1 MIRSLLTCILIC
13 GSAWSLAAPFTIQ
26 VSSTGHDD
34 DVVSLYRYDDLFT
47 LRGVL
52 LTRGLLNA
60 EGKATLEGETDKV
73 TKMYLRIGERTA
85 DLYVGPGSE
94 LNVSLEPLPGAL
106 SLNGTSR
113 MAITFTG
120 MDALDVNALSSD
132 LNERI
137 DAFISEDLAT
147 DETAGMQA
155 LDIKRKD
162 GGTVED
168 STKRPPT
175 LFVTPM
181 LSANRVDTFT
191 TKLRRFYADVKE
203 PWFTHYLNYSIAGL
217 YVGPRTKDSDLFK
230 NFLGGKSVLYN
241 NPEYVRF
248 IRNFFS
254 DQLDQLARMQG
265 DSLALFASIGNA
277 EEMRRLFQRNDFLRS
292 TDQLAEL
299 VMIDQLYR
307 KYAMDLVDQ
316 NATEKILAEVGSNSK
331 WPEHR
336 TIASNMLWDV
346 SAMRPG
352 SVFPKSLRLE
362 TPSGA
367 IADLESL
374 LVGPVC
380 IALTANW
387 CTACGPDIAGLIKLD
402 NEYPGAIT
410 VVVIGLDKSLD
421 EFNAARKT
429 YKDNKVTWIHAAAEQ
444 ELREQLRVRSLP
456 AFYLLNGNE
465 LARSP
470 APLPSE
476 GLGALFHQA
485 KVAADQ
491 KVRVK
496 VWDD

>member
-1 MIRSLLTCILIC
+1 MIRSLVTCLLIC
-13 GSAWSLAAPFTIQ
+13 ASVWSIAAPFTIH
-26 VSSTGHDD
+26 VSSSGHDD

-52 LTRGLLNA
+52 LTRGLLNS
-60 EGKATLEGETDKV
+60 EGMATLEGEVEQV

-85 DLYVGPGSE
+85 DLYVAPGSD
-94 LNVSLEPLPGAL
+94 LNVVLTPMPGAL

-113 MAITFTG
+113 MVITFTG
-120 MDALDVNALSSD
+120 MDPMDVNALSSD

-162 GGTVED
+162 GGTLED

-175 LFVTPM
+175 LFVTPL
-181 LSANRVDTFT
+181 LSANKVDSFT
-191 TKLRRFYADVKE
+191 TKLRRFYAEAKD
-203 PWFTHYLNYSIAGL
+203 PWFAHYLNYSIAGL
-217 YVGPRTKDSDLFK
+217 YAGPRTKESDLFK
-230 NFLGGKSVLYN
+230 KFLEGKPVLYN
-241 NPEYVRF
+241 DPEYVRF

-254 DQLDQLARMQG
+254 DQLDQLARTRG
-265 DSLALFASIGNA
+265 DSLTMFASTGNA
-277 EEMRRLFQRNDFLRS
+277 EELRKLFQHNDFLRTS
-292 TDQLAEL
+292 DQLAEL

-307 KYAMDLVDQ
+307 KYAIGLVDQ
-316 NATEKILAEVGSNSK
+316 NATERLLAKVGSNSK

-336 TIASNMLWDV
+336 TIASNMLWDLL
-346 SAMRPG
+346 AMRPG
-352 SVFPKSLRLE
+352 SVLSQGLRLE
-362 TPSGA
+362 TPSGTT
-367 IADLESL
+367 ADLESL

-380 IALTANW
+380 IALTAGW
-387 CTACGPDIAGLIKLD
+387 CTACGPEIAGLIKLD

-421 EFNAARKT
+421 EFNVARKT
-429 YKDNKVTWIHAAAEQ
+429 YKDNKLTWIHAAAEQ

-456 AFYLLNGNE
+456 MFYLLNGNE

>member
-1 MIRSLLTCILIC
+1 
-13 GSAWSLAAPFTIQ
+13 
-26 VSSTGHDD
+26 V
-34 DVVSLYRYDDLFT
+34 
-47 LRGVL
+47 
-52 LTRGLLNA
+52 
-60 EGKATLEGETDKV
+60 DKV

-85 DLYVGPGSE
+85 DLYVEPGSD
-94 LNVSLEPLPGAL
+94 LHVALAPLPGAL

-120 MDALDVNALSSD
+120 MDPLDVNALSSD
-132 LNERI
+132 VNERI
-137 DAFISEDLAT
+137 DTFIAEDLAT
-147 DETAGMQA
+147 DEPAGMQA
-155 LDIKRKD
+155 LEIKRKE

-175 LFVTPM
+175 LFVTPL
-181 LSANRVDTFT
+181 LSATKVDTFT

-203 PWFTHYLNYSIAGL
+203 QWFSHYLNYSIAGL
-217 YVGPRTKDSDLFK
+217 YVGPRTKDSDQFK
-230 NFLGGKSVLYN
+230 NFLEGKPVLYN
-241 NPEYVRF
+241 DPEYVRF

-254 DQLDQLARMQG
+254 DQLDQLARTHG
-265 DSLALFASIGNA
+265 DSLNLLASDGNA
-277 EEMRRLFQRNDFLRS
+277 EGLRKLFQRNDFLRTS
-292 TDQLAEL
+292 DQLAEL

-307 KYAMDLVDQ
+307 KYPMDLVDQ
-316 NATEKILAEVGSNSK
+316 NATEKILANVGSSSS

-336 TIASNMLWDV
+336 TIAGNMLWDLT
-346 SAMRPG
+346 AMKPG
-352 SVFPKSLRLE
+352 SVFPQGLRLE
-362 TPSGA
+362 TPSGTP
-367 IADLESL
+367 ADLESL

-380 IALTANW
+380 IALTAGW
-387 CTACGPDIAGLIKLD
+387 CTACGPEIAGLIKLD
-402 NEYPGAIT
+402 NEYPGAIK
-410 VVVIGLDKSLD
+410 VVVIGLDKSLE
-421 EFNAARKT
+421 EFNAARKNS
-429 YKDNKVTWIHAAAEQ
+429 KDNKLTWIHATAEQ

-456 AFYLLNGNE
+456 MFYLLNGNE